1 MTIYDFVI
9 SQPVLSGDSN
19 PPYDRRIEITIVA
32 IISVFLSE
40 KENSVI
46 YICDDSDNRHHI
58 RKRKFD
64 GWFKKNQ
71 TGELEI

>member
-1 MTIYDFVI
+1 LTIYDFVI

-40 KENSVI
+40 MENSVI

-64 GWFKKNQ
+64 EWLKKNQ